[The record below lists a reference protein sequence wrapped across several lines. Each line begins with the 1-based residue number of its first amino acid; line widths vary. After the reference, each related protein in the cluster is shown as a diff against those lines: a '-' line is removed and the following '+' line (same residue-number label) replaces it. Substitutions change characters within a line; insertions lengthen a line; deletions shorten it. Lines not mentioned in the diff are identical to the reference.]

1 MADILQTT
9 LLNTV
14 SGMKTFDRKYG
25 LNCVPWGLIDSKS
38 ALIQV
43 MAFRLTSN
51 KALSEPVII

>member
-9 LLNTV
+9 LLDAV

-25 LNCVPWGLIDSKS
+25 LNCVPWGLIDNKS